1 MHVKWE
7 KQSPQN
13 GVNVKGINLE
23 ALLVE
28 SYQDNGSVKHRLI
41 ERLGAIEEKFL
52 ASKVRNMR
60 EFHQGLFWTVV
71 DKKLDRLRLD
81 PPQRD
86 RIEADISQ
94 MVSRPDEDWALWGV
108 TCIPRFDP

>member
-13 GVNVKGINLE
+13 GVIKKGINLE

-41 ERLGAIEEKFL
+41 EYLGAIEEKFL
-52 ASKVRNMR
+52 ASRVRNMR
-60 EFHQGLFWTVV
+60 EFHQGLFWTAV
-71 DKKLDRLRLD
+71 DKKLDCLRLD
-81 PPQRD
+81 PRQRE
-86 RIEADISQ
+86 RIEVDISQ
-94 MVSRPDEDWALWGV
+94 MVSRPELS
-108 TCIPRFDP
+108 F

>member
-13 GVNVKGINLE
+13 GVNKKGINLE

-41 ERLGAIEEKFL
+41 E
-52 ASKVRNMR
+52 
-60 EFHQGLFWTVV
+60 
-71 DKKLDRLRLD
+71 
-81 PPQRD
+81 
-86 RIEADISQ
+86 
-94 MVSRPDEDWALWGV
+94 
-108 TCIPRFDP
+108 

>member
-7 KQSPQN
+7 KHSPPN
-13 GVNVKGINLE
+13 GVNGKGINLE

-41 ERLGAIEEKFL
+41 EHLAAIEEKFL

-60 EFHQGLFWTVV
+60 EFPNLAQKNRGLN
-71 DKKLDRLRLD
+71 
-81 PPQRD
+81 
-86 RIEADISQ
+86 IS
-94 MVSRPDEDWALWGV
+94 L
-108 TCIPRFDP
+108 